1 MSSVRTETETVIK
14 RILPYL
20 ERRGY
25 SVTSD
30 IDFET
35 PVKLEER
42 QKRGFVDLFVTCG
55 SRKPKFLIEAKK
67 LAKPLSDRDREQ
79 VLEYGRAAQV
89 PFVVVTNGR
98 AIQCLNVKNGS
109 LIRWDGQ
116 SVDKIPSKAQLA
128 LVMRTLNA
136 DPTATEVPL
145 ERRGDDTTL
154 PFRPGLSLKQL
165 NALFSRC
172 HNKIRN
178 IEKDEENAFADFS
191 KLLFLKLIEEKSED
205 PYENFPLP
213 YSYRFH
219 RLAAMQESDSDQV
232 RNAIES
238 MLTSIRKDKSY
249 GDVMA
254 EPIRLKNPRTFHEIV
269 KELSSVSFT
278 DSGLDSKGAAF
289 EYFVRATLKG
299 KRLGQYFTPRPL
311 VEIMSEIAVGSKVV
325 NALLASEEVKLLDP
339 ACGTGGFLVYLLKD
353 STERL
358 RQRLDDGQI
367 LDSTYKRI
375 VEKIRKEVF
384 HGGDANEGVA
394 SAAKMNMIIAG
405 DGHTNITAGD
415 SLSSAST
422 IWSFVDPKYDLILT
436 NPPFGTSEASTLT
449 PSDRGAYP
457 VGTTTRG
464 QYLFLQR
471 MTLATKPGGIIATV
485 IDEGLLNTETGSE
498 LRRWILQKNRII
510 SVLRLP
516 DETFKPNK
524 ITVRSSVLFMQRRE
538 TDDVDLQDDYSITF
552 CDLDSLGYTGAGDK
566 LRGFDLPRLKA
577 ELAARI
583 GMRNSDKIDRGY
595 HWKAYDV
602 SSSLIAASPSYRL
615 DLKHWDPLARG
626 HAQELKAAGAL
637 TLGELNRIETRRGKS
652 PSPESY
658 VDDFDGYAVVIKA
671 GSCITKYGTLSLS
684 GADYVEKDTYDEM
697 PGRAKV
703 QAGDVLLASTGE
715 GTLGKATVYD
725 LSAPAIADGHV
736 TVLRVDHEVIDP
748 YYLAD
753 YLRCGFGAVQIRQ
766 LFTGA
771 TNMIELTP
779 DHVTSI
785 VVDMKSTVSEQKE
798 YSDRLRSAENAYLA
812 SLTSATERLDL
823 ARSTFTGS
831 MTFEEVKA
839 ALPYVAQQRT
849 ALSQN
854 VDAVDVVTHWQE
866 ALPDAP

>member
-1 MSSVRTETETVIK
+1 MSGVRTETETVIK

-25 SVTSD
+25 SIGED

-35 PVKLEER
+35 PVKIEES
-42 QKRGFVDLFVTCG
+42 QKRGFVDLLVTCG
-55 SRKPKFLIEAKK
+55 AKSPKFVIEAKK
-67 LAKPLSDRDREQ
+67 LAKPLSERDRDQ
-79 VLEYGRAAQV
+79 ALQYGRALKV

-98 AIQCLNVKNGS
+98 VIQCLNVKNGQP
-109 LIRWDGQ
+109 IRWDGQ
-116 SVDKIPSKAQLA
+116 SVDKIPSKTQLG
-128 LVMRTLNA
+128 LVTRTLNA
-136 DPTATEVPL
+136 DPSATVIPL
-145 ERRGDDTTL
+145 QRRGDDTTL

-178 IEKDEENAFADFS
+178 IEKDEENAFSDFS

-219 RLAAMQESDSDQV
+219 RLAAMPESDSDQV
-232 RNAIES
+232 RNAVES
-238 MLTSIRKDKSY
+238 MLASIRKDKSY

-254 EPIRLKNPRTFHEIV
+254 EPVRLRNPRTFQEIV

-311 VEIMSEIAVGSKVV
+311 VEIMGEIAIGSRVV
-325 NALLASEEVKLLDP
+325 NALLASQDVRVLDP

-353 STERL
+353 STDRL
-358 RQRLDDGQI
+358 RKRLDQGEI
-367 LDSTYKRI
+367 LDSTYKKI
-375 VEKIRKEVF
+375 VEKIRRDVF

-394 SAAKMNMIIAG
+394 AAAKMNMIIAG

-415 SLSSAST
+415 SLSSAAA
-422 IWSFVDPKYDLILT
+422 IWSFSEPHYDLILT
-436 NPPFGTSEASTLT
+436 NPPFGTSEASTLS
-449 PSDRGAYP
+449 PEDRAAYP
-457 VGTTTRG
+457 VSSTTRG

-485 IDEGLLNTETGSE
+485 IDEGLLNTDTGSE
-498 LRRWILQKNRII
+498 LRRWLLEKNRIFC
-510 SVLRLP
+510 VLRLP

-538 TDDVDLQDDYSITF
+538 VDDVDLEDDYPITF

-566 LRGFDLPRLKA
+566 IRGFDLPRLKA
-577 ELAARI
+577 ELADRI
-583 GMRNSDKIDRGY
+583 KSHSSDRIDQGY

-602 SSSLIAASPSYRL
+602 SASLIAASPSYRL
-615 DLKHWDPLARG
+615 DLKHWDPLARK
-626 HAQELKAAGAL
+626 HAQELNAAGAP
-637 TLGELNRIETRRGKS
+637 TLGSLNLIETRRGKS
-652 PSPESY
+652 PSPEGY
-658 VDDFDGYAVVIKA
+658 VDESDGYAVVIKA
-671 GSCITKYGTLSLS
+671 GSCITKYGTLSLT

-697 PGRAKV
+697 PDRAKV
-703 QAGDVLLASTGE
+703 QTGDVLLASTGE

-725 LSAPAIADGHV
+725 ASSPAVADGHV
-736 TVLRVDHEVIDP
+736 TILRVNPEIVDP

-753 YLRCGFGAVQIRQ
+753 YLRCGFGSVQIRQ

-785 VVDMKSTVSEQKE
+785 VVDLKSSVAQQKE
-798 YSDRLRSAENAYLA
+798 YSARLRGAEKSYLA
-812 SLTSATERLDL
+812 SLELAASGLDT
-823 ARSTFTGS
+823 ARSTFSGS
-831 MTFEEVKA
+831 MTFDAVKA
-839 ALPYVAQQRT
+839 DSISVPQQRT
-849 ALSQN
+849 ALLQSL
-854 VDAVDVVTHWQE
+854 DGF
-866 ALPDAP
+866 DAPERAQES